1 MLLSRHRLL
10 KRLFLISLPLTLM
23 VGVLYGGVI
32 AYIEAATLKGH
43 QLSAAYERIN
53 QLAHTLAI
61 PTWNLDQ
68 HFLDTYLKQ
77 FANDPHLICIELL
90 SDSDLNI
97 QAPANCEHPPE
108 PEAIVHAAP
117 ILYQEQYVG
126 VLIASFQVEL
136 DDQRLMFIL
145 LSRIPIA
152 ILALISIFFM
162 VFLVFQRWVIAPIQ
176 AIMSSIEQFQKNGD
190 HVPVNWESS
199 DEIGTLVNLFNSA
212 QQQQSDHEQSLLAA
226 KEKAEQAL
234 TDLQNAQSQLVES
247 EKMASLGGLVAGI
260 SHEINTPL
268 GVARTGSSH
277 VWDSLKKV
285 NKHFQDG
292 TLTKKEMQDFLE
304 LAEDGLH
311 LMTANL
317 IRASDL
323 VASFKQVSADQSH
336 DEMRPFELR
345 EYLQE
350 TVYTLKPNL
359 KRYQVAVLIECP
371 KGIVL
376 NSFPGAYSQV
386 MTNLIMNSLYH
397 AYDKD
402 DKGTININVQQM
414 GDDIRI
420 TFTDDGRGMDDET
433 KKRVFEPFFTTKRG
447 KGGTGLGMHIIY
459 NLITHKLQGS
469 IEVESTI
476 GQGTC
481 FTMSLPINL
490 KDAGG
495 ESASA
500 DLPDT
505 PSTLS

>member
-1 MLLSRHRLL
+1 
-10 KRLFLISLPLTLM
+10 
-23 VGVLYGGVI
+23 
-32 AYIEAATLKGH
+32 
-43 QLSAAYERIN
+43 
-53 QLAHTLAI
+53 
-61 PTWNLDQ
+61 
-68 HFLDTYLKQ
+68 
-77 FANDPHLICIELL
+77 
-90 SDSDLNI
+90 
-97 QAPANCEHPPE
+97 
-108 PEAIVHAAP
+108 
-117 ILYQEQYVG
+117 
-126 VLIASFQVEL
+126 
-136 DDQRLMFIL
+136 
-145 LSRIPIA
+145 
-152 ILALISIFFM
+152 
-162 VFLVFQRWVIAPIQ
+162 
-176 AIMSSIEQFQKNGD
+176 
-190 HVPVNWESS
+190 
-199 DEIGTLVNLFNSA
+199 
-212 QQQQSDHEQSLLAA
+212 
-226 KEKAEQAL
+226 
-234 TDLQNAQSQLVES
+234 
-247 EKMASLGGLVAGI
+247 
-260 SHEINTPL
+260 
-268 GVARTGSSH
+268 
-277 VWDSLKKV
+277 
-285 NKHFQDG
+285 
-292 TLTKKEMQDFLE
+292 
-304 LAEDGLH
+304 
-311 LMTANL
+311 MTANL